1 MERIIVNGGYKLQGR
16 VKIEGAKNA
25 ALPILAATI
34 LAEGI
39 TTLTNIPILSD
50 VFVMNE
56 ILRRL
61 NVHVDF
67 NEELNEVTIDA
78 GDKLGFEAEHMFVNR
93 MRASIL
99 VMGPLLARNGHAKV
113 AMPGGCA
120 IGKRP
125 IDIHLKGF
133 EALGARIVQ
142 NNGYIEAFANN
153 LIGSDIYLDYP
164 SVGATQNI
172 MMAAVKAKGTT
183 LIQNAAKEPEIVE
196 LADILNKMGA
206 RIFGSGTD
214 NIQIQGVDTLNGVN
228 FSIVQDRHEAGTL
241 MIAAAMTE
249 GNVLIEKASVEHNR
263 QLISKL
269 IEMGAIVRDEID
281 GIRVIGA
288 KVIIPADIATEPH
301 PGFPTDMQA
310 PLSAMLIFAHGTSK
324 VIENVYENR
333 FQHLKEFQQMNA
345 NINISGNTAII
356 TGGKI
361 LGANVEASDL
371 RAAAALI
378 LAGLRAKGITRVSN
392 LEYLDRGYSRF
403 HEKLRMLGARI
414 ERVKLMKTRFEE

>member
-269 IEMGAIVRDEID
+269 IEMGAVVRDEID

>member
-324 VIENVYENR
+324 VIETVYENR

>member
-228 FSIVQDRHEAGTL
+228 FSIVQDRHEAGTF

-269 IEMGAIVRDEID
+269 IEMGAVVRDEID

>member
-61 NVHVDF
+61 NVRVDF

-228 FSIVQDRHEAGTL
+228 FSIVQDRHEAGTF

-269 IEMGAIVRDEID
+269 IEMGAVVRDEID

>member
-16 VKIEGAKNA
+16 VKVEGAKNA

-61 NVHVDF
+61 NVRVDF

-269 IEMGAIVRDEID
+269 IEMGAVVRDEID

-324 VIENVYENR
+324 VIETVYENR